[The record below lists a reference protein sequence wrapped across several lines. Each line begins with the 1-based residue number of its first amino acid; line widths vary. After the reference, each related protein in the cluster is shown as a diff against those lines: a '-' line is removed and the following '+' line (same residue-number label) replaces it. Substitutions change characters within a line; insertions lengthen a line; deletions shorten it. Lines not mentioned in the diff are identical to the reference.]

1 MVVDINTVELQWLKL
16 LDGRTTPCT
25 AAMDMFCWG
34 GGGGGGGGNI
44 IRRIG
49 TQKQG
54 SNFDG
59 PLILHD

>member
-1 MVVDINTVELQWLKL
+1 MAQTF
-16 LDGRTTPCT
+16 GRTHD
-25 AAMDMFCWG
+25 ALYRG
-34 GGGGGGGGNI
+34 YGYVLLGGGGGGGNI